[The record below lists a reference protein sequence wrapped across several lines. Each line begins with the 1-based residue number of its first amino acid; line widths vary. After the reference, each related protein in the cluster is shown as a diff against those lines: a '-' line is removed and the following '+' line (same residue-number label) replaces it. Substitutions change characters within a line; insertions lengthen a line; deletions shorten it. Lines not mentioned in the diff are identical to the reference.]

1 MSLLHSWSSVLDSG
15 GSVRTV
21 FVDFQKAFD
30 RVDHN
35 IVLHKLAQRD
45 VPRFIVKWMFS
56 FLEGRQQRVKVND
69 VFSNWTQLVGG
80 MPQGSWLGLL
90 IFLLL
95 IDDLQLDCLVHK
107 YVDDTTLSELLAS
120 GDHKSHMI
128 QHVSQDAWS
137 QANKMIINLN
147 KSKEMVLGCLAKQPI
162 GLPCTTQSGVI
173 SSCLV

>member
-1 MSLLHSWSSVLDSG
+1 VPLLDRG
-15 GSVRTV
+15 GSVRAV

-30 RVDHN
+30 HVDY

-45 VPRFIVKWMFS
+45 VPHFIVKWMFS

-80 MPQGSWLGLL
+80 MPQGSWLGPL

-120 GDHKSHMI
+120 GDHESHVM
-128 QHVSQDAWS
+128 QHVENLRTWS
-137 QANKMIINLN
+137 QANKIINQKKIKGNGSWLT
-147 KSKEMVLGCLAKQPI
+147 S
-162 GLPCTTQSGVI
+162 
-173 SSCLV
+173 